1 MISYDDEKVVSGSH
15 YSSIINNS
23 EKLDVNDT
31 AFMLEHNT
39 KYEIS

>member
-1 MISYDDEKVVSGSH
+1 MISYDGEKVVSGSH
-15 YSSIINNS
+15 YSLITNNS

-31 AFMLEHNT
+31 ALWLEHNT